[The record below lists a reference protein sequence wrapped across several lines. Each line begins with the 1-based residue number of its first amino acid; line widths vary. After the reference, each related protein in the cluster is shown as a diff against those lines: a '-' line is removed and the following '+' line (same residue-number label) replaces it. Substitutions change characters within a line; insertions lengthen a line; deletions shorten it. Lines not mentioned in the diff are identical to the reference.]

1 MFMALI
7 KYRAQSKSGFAL
19 IMSLIVVGVVV
30 SIGLSILEISV
41 KQVRLSTNARDSEVA
56 FHAANAGMECARY
69 WRRAQEDRVES
80 GATFSPAPACFGKS
94 SPDTGFNTV
103 TVVSNTA
110 AGSVYKYDYRF
121 TWGPSGAAD
130 RCTEITTLV
139 AVAALPGPGI
149 TTANMTTLI
158 PGYQGG
164 ATKFCEAGARCTT
177 ISVRGYNRTCTA
189 ASTVGTVQRE
199 VLLEF

>member
-1 MFMALI
+1 MVTNST
-7 KYRAQSKSGFAL
+7 AQSGFAL
-19 IMSLIVVGVVV
+19 IMSLIVVGVVI

-41 KQVRLSTNARDSEVA
+41 KQVRLSTNARDSEIA

-69 WRRAQEDRVES
+69 WRRAQEDLVET
-80 GATFSPAPACFGKS
+80 GAALSPAPTCFRQAG
-94 SPDTGFNTV
+94 PDAGFNT
-103 TVVSNTA
+103 NTTISA
-110 AGSVYKYDYRF
+110 TADGSVYKYDYRY
-121 TWGPSGAAD
+121 TWGPDTGAD

-139 AVAALPGPGI
+139 AVATLPGAGLLI
-149 TTANMTTLI
+149 SNMDGPTGLI
-158 PGYQGG
+158 PGYRGG
-164 ATKFCEAGARCTT
+164 DTKFCEAGARCTT